1 MCKTSISLVF
11 LTYLTLLNH
20 IKQAD
25 ADAFGAPDTLL
36 DHIKRDNPYSSVDT
50 QPSSSTQFTHHFTSA
65 HLDERSAPVHRR
77 LPPMGWNSWNK
88 FGCDESKLNQRTM
101 MDIADAMVNNGFLQV
116 GYRYLNIDDC
126 WSTGPGKRGGGESLV
141 ADPKRFPFGMKSLAD
156 FIHKRGLKFGIYAD
170 AGTNTCQGYPG
181 SLGHEEEDAKLFE
194 SWGVDFVKLDGCN
207 PQSMEGLEAGYEKWG
222 DALRSVGRDM
232 VFSCSWPAYQIAN
245 GDPSNFPWQKMHA
258 MGCDMWRLYG
268 DISND
273 FSSVLNI
280 VNYMAKYQD
289 TLHEVQSSNGG
300 FNDPDMLEI
309 GNSKLSFDESKSQ
322 MTIWAIWSAP
332 LIMGHDLRIDDP
344 TLTGILTHP
353 EVIAI
358 NQDPILQWGLLT
370 HTICPPSPSF
380 NLDLQHFLHERT
392 ERGESVTP
400 PSTPLTCVSVWKKK
414 LVNGFAI
421 AMLNPTNEPY
431 SAVPID
437 LHTLRITS
445 LNDPQLI
452 NPRRLR
458 VRDVWARQ
466 DLSTSPDT
474 PTSPHSLDVTE
485 TTASLR
491 VALNAHGAA
500 LFRLSEVPNES
511 TWRGDLGRLGQEISD
526 RFEEVSEYGE

>member
-1 MCKTSISLVF
+1 
-11 LTYLTLLNH
+11 
-20 IKQAD
+20 
-25 ADAFGAPDTLL
+25 
-36 DHIKRDNPYSSVDT
+36 
-50 QPSSSTQFTHHFTSA
+50 
-65 HLDERSAPVHRR
+65 
-77 LPPMGWNSWNK
+77 
-88 FGCDESKLNQRTM
+88 
-101 MDIADAMVNNGFLQV
+101 
-116 GYRYLNIDDC
+116 
-126 WSTGPGKRGGGESLV
+126 
-141 ADPKRFPFGMKSLAD
+141 
-156 FIHKRGLKFGIYAD
+156 
-170 AGTNTCQGYPG
+170 
-181 SLGHEEEDAKLFE
+181 
-194 SWGVDFVKLDGCN
+194 
-207 PQSMEGLEAGYEKWG
+207 MEGLEAGYEKWG